1 MDIRQKALEFVLNA
15 YKNQTSKIE
24 VDKPIIIHLVSVGN
38 ILEEYGYDSNLV
50 AAGYLHDVLE
60 DTKNTKFDLEK
71 EFNNDI
77 VSLVLDASSVKRLSE
92 EERKK
97 NEFEKIK
104 DLPLRSK
111 LIICADIINNLEDLI
126 LTFEKNGIKDFSK
139 FNRSEE
145 YQKWYYINIY
155 ESLINGEDSNLPIFK
170 RLNIAIDNV
179 FNKKEDL
186 FLKNTIFEDS
196 NYYQE
201 LKKLHAQ
208 KMELERLRKIC
219 QLSKPYVIEFSGTPR
234 TGKTTIINNLFDF
247 FKKGGFD
254 VSIIE
259 EFTTSKNY
267 KDNIKKELK
276 DLSLKDI
283 NLKIIEIVY
292 QQLKEEI
299 GKNKDI
305 ILIDRSI
312 NDRQIWNYKRYKSGD
327 IVNKCYMEYRDNYK
341 QKSKELID
349 YLVVTYADSLTSLK
363 RDYVSSLALEKRN
376 FLNINNVDDYNK
388 NLLELEDLFNESVD
402 NYLFV
407 DTNNIS
413 KNDSSVIVA
422 KNIMNS
428 MRSKYI
434 DEFKNKYG
442 LK

>member
-1 MDIRQKALEFVLNA
+1 MDIRQKALEFALNA
-15 YKNQTSKIE
+15 YKNQTSKIG

-327 IVNKCYMEYRDNYK
+327 IANKCYMEYRDNYK